1 MNDTV
6 AQGAVYV
13 LSLPAFNWHKQK
25 VTPQFGRYLHSCN
38 VIGNR
43 QMVSVG
49 GKVAN
54 ASESEAALDDKDTPP
69 DSSLPDPW
77 QQGLGVFDLTTME
90 WKDGYDADAPPY
102 ITPDPV
108 KAFYR
113 QNGKYPASWT
123 NSLVQDW
130 FEKNDM
136 SANSSSP
143 PRTDSSNRTRG
154 VIGGLVG
161 GIAASAAIFIFILF
175 LLRHRRH
182 RKAQPITSELYNHN
196 ESKPTAI
203 KFLPSEMQGSN
214 NPSEMPQTENLTS
227 ELPSHTP
234 AELST
239 NSVSECRDR
248 GGSWSTLT

>member
-13 LSLPAFNWHKQK
+13 LSLPAFNWQKQK

-43 QMVSVG
+43 QMISVG

-54 ASESEAALDDKDTPP
+54 ASESEAALDDNDTPP

-77 QQGLGVFDLTTME
+77 QQGLGVFDLTAME
-90 WKDGYDADAPPY
+90 WKERYDADAPPY

-108 KAFYR
+108 KAFYQ

-123 NSLVQDW
+123 NSLVRDW
-130 FEKNDM
+130 FEKNET
-136 SANSSSP
+136 NSNSHSP
-143 PRTDSSNRTRG
+143 PRTGSSNRTRG
-154 VIGGLVG
+154 IVGGLVG
-161 GIAASAAIFIFILF
+161 GIAASAALFIFVFF

-182 RKAQPITSELYNHN
+182 RKAQPPTSEPNNHN
-196 ESKPTAI
+196 ENKPTT
-203 KFLPSEMQGSN
+203 KNLPSEMQSSN
-214 NPSEMPQTENLTS
+214 NPSEMPQKENATS

-234 AELST
+234 VELSS
-239 NSVSECRDR
+239 NPVSECRDVR
-248 GGSWSTLT
+248 GSWSISS